1 MNECGVCAE
10 GSVERL
16 TVARPERIQE
26 LRFAHCRISH
36 TRYRSS
42 DVFQSPVL
50 HGGRFDF
57 FRGFGGEA
65 IPPIFGDCPID
76 DCSAVD
82 AFPGI
87 EGQKKV

>member
-1 MNECGVCAE
+1 MHVCRVWTE
-10 GSVERL
+10 GRSPGQL
-16 TVARPERIQE
+16 LPEPHPQ
-26 LRFAHCRISH
+26 S
-36 TRYRSS
+36 RSS
-42 DVFQSPVL
+42 HRRGAQHAIPEFEYLLAPVL
-50 HGGRFDF
+50 HGGGFDF